1 MKQTK
6 YYISLGVVVIA
17 LFCLIFLGFNKD
29 TMVYYVTIEE
39 LEAAPVYDKR
49 IRVVG
54 NVVDGSIQTN
64 LNSLKMQFTI
74 AQDDRRI
81 PITYT
86 GVVPD
91 TFKEGAEVVAEGRYY
106 TDRTF
111 EAETVMAKCP
121 SKYEGADY
129 KDHEASTGSSSYK
142 D

>member
-1 MKQTK
+1 MKQAK
-6 YYISLGVVVIA
+6 YYISLGVVIIA
-17 LFCLIFLGFNKD
+17 LFYLIYTGFEK

-39 LEAAPVYDKR
+39 LEAAPVYDKTL
-49 IRVVG
+49 RVVG
-54 NVVDGSIQTN
+54 NVVDGSIQRS
-64 LNSLKMQFTI
+64 LNSLKMQFVI

-91 TFKEGAEVVAEGRYY
+91 TFKEGVEVVAEGRYY

-121 SKYEGADY
+121 SKYEGQDY
-129 KDHEASTGSSSYK
+129 KEHEAAK
-142 D
+142 RE

>member
-1 MKQTK
+1 MKQAK
-6 YYISLGVVVIA
+6 YYISLGVVIIA
-17 LFCLIFLGFNKD
+17 LFYLIYTGFEK

-39 LEAAPVYDKR
+39 LEAAPVYDKTL
-49 IRVVG
+49 RVVG
-54 NVVDGSIQTN
+54 NVVDGSIQKS
-64 LNSLKMQFTI
+64 LNSLKMQFVI

-91 TFKEGAEVVAEGRYY
+91 TFKDGVEVVAEGRYY

-121 SKYEGADY
+121 SKYEGQDY
-129 KDHEASTGSSSYK
+129 KEHEAATDSSSYRN
-142 D
+142 